1 MLLPGSQGLAWAVEI
16 SSEAPRKK
24 GVHLNPCPLGGTV
37 FSSRPGVAQ
46 CLAWG
51 LPAQQAEDPRAVV
64 SIYFPFSSFLE

>member
-1 MLLPGSQGLAWAVEI
+1 MLLPGSQGLAWAVEL

-24 GVHLNPCPLGGTV
+24 GVHLNPPGGQ
-37 FSSRPGVAQ
+37 SSPT
-46 CLAWG
+46 LARG